1 MGDRDR
7 RSARRPP
14 RQQPRGIRATLQG
27 ALRLRARVLN
37 RPQQTTPTN
46 NKRRM
51 KRFLLALMGMIIG
64 LATTSVMGATLGV
77 VVGATPAAGALALD
91 GIAVGTSLM
100 GGLAPTGTLRA
111 GLYPEAWTGELIK
124 AFRAAEAAVGW
135 YNKIRSYDQYVEKDI
150 FHMVDIGADPEV
162 LVNNTTYPL
171 ETETLED
178 GDVAVKLDKFQT
190 KPTRVT
196 DDELHAIGYDKMASV
211 VERHK
216 EAFSETK
223 FSRAI
228 HSIAPAEHK
237 TKTPVLLTTGEVV
250 DDRKRLTR
258 SDIIALK
265 KAFDKAKIPAEGRI
279 LVLCA
284 DHVADLLEQDQKF
297 AAQYYNYES
306 GAISRLYGF
315 EVYEFNECPYF
326 NTTTKKK
333 LAYGAVPTTA
343 DRQSSVAFSLKRTMK
358 ANGSTKTYLQE
369 AASNPTTQENLFSM
383 RTYTICLP
391 TKTEGLGAIVSAP
404 KAA

>member
-1 MGDRDR
+1 
-7 RSARRPP
+7 
-14 RQQPRGIRATLQG
+14 
-27 ALRLRARVLN
+27 
-37 RPQQTTPTN
+37 
-46 NKRRM
+46 M

-64 LATTSVMGATLGV
+64 LTATSVMGATLGATV
-77 VVGATPAAGALALD
+77 GVTPAVGALTLD
-91 GIAVGTSLM
+91 SIAIGTSLM
-100 GGLAPTGTLRA
+100 GGLAPAGALRA
-111 GLYPEAWTGELIK
+111 GLYSEVWTGELVK

-135 YNKIRSYDQYVEKDI
+135 YNKIQSYDQYVEKDTI
-150 FHMVDIGADPEV
+150 HMVDIGADPEV

-171 ETETLED
+171 EIETLED
-178 GDVAVKLDKFQT
+178 GDIAVKLDKFQT

-196 DDELHAIGYDKMASV
+196 DDELHALSYDKMASV

-216 EAFSETK
+216 EAFSEAK

-265 KAFDKAKIPAEGRI
+265 KAFDKAKIPAQGRI

-306 GAISRLYGF
+306 GAISRLYSF
-315 EVYEFNECPYF
+315 EVYEFDECPYF

-333 LAYGAVPTTA
+333 LAYGAIPATT

-383 RTYTICLP
+383 RTYTLCLP
-391 TKTEGLGAIVSAP
+391 KKAEGLGAIVSAP
-404 KAA
+404 KPAAPAQGGNG

>member
-1 MGDRDR
+1 
-7 RSARRPP
+7 
-14 RQQPRGIRATLQG
+14 
-27 ALRLRARVLN
+27 
-37 RPQQTTPTN
+37 
-46 NKRRM
+46 M

-91 GIAVGTSLM
+91 GIAVSTSLM
-100 GGLAPTGTLRA
+100 GGLAPTGALRA
-111 GLYPEAWTGELIK
+111 GLYPEAYTGELIK

-150 FHMVDIGADPEV
+150 IHMVDIGADPEV

-171 ETETLED
+171 EIETLED

-228 HSIAPAEHK
+228 HSLAPAEHK
-237 TKTPVLLTTGEVV
+237 TKTPVLLTTGEV
-250 DDRKRLTR
+250 DGDRRRLTR
-258 SDIIALK
+258 HDIIALK
-265 KAFDKAKIPAEGRI
+265 TAFTKAGIPNEGRI

-284 DHVADLLEQDQKF
+284 DHVSDLLEFDQKF
-297 AAQYYNYES
+297 ANQYYNHED
-306 GAISRLYGF
+306 GKIFKTLGF
-315 EVYEFNECPYF
+315 EIYEFDACPYF
-326 NTTTKKK
+326 NTSTKKK
-333 LAYGAVPTTA
+333 LAYGAVPTAT
-343 DRQSSVAFSLKRTMK
+343 DRQSSVAFSLKRAMK

-369 AASNPTTQENLFSM
+369 AANNPTTQENLFSM
-383 RTYTICLP
+383 RTYTLCLP
-391 TKTEGLGAIVSAP
+391 TKAEGLGAIVSAP
-404 KAA
+404 KPAAPAGGGGNG